1 MRQMKLKHDIKLAI
15 ITGIL
20 VTLIW
25 CCYVTF
31 IYMDSTEE
39 SMKGERCI
47 EPMNAQTKVC
57 PPNGYNPKV
66 YTNFGWMN

>member
-1 MRQMKLKHDIKLAI
+1 MKLKHDIKLAI

-25 CCYVTF
+25 CCYVTL
-31 IYMDSTEE
+31 IYTDSTEE